1 MADFMRLQLV
11 YSIKTYTAY
20 FENIKFV
27 KMTSLY
33 RGIRECRIF

>member
-1 MADFMRLQLV
+1 MVDFMKLQLV
-11 YSIKTYTAY
+11 YSIKSYTDC